1 MSPNMVQAGEGTARV
16 SCEDTAAPA
25 GQRAT
30 PLHAH
35 IVISLV
41 SQGWDP
47 SEPSQQPCTRTITA
61 QGLPHFSTILYSVSV
76 ALHCPAFH
84 TRLLPLVFAA
94 TELCVN

>member
-1 MSPNMVQAGEGTARV
+1 MSPNLVQAGEHGQGELRGH
-16 SCEDTAAPA
+16 CRPCWAACHSIA
-25 GQRAT
+25 
-30 PLHAH
+30 
-35 IVISLV
+35 VISLV

-61 QGLPHFSTILYSVSV
+61 QGLPYFATILYSVSV